1 MVETLTD
8 KTINIYTDLDNV
20 LDFILDKINEIK

>member
-20 LDFILDKINEIK
+20 LDFILDKINDIK